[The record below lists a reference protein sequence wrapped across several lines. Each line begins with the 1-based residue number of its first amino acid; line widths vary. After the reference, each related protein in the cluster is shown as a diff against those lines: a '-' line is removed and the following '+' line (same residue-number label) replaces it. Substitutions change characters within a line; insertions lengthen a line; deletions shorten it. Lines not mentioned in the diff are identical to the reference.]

1 MNTQSALMILWTI
14 YRVSTCSRDWPLT
27 SSPSRR
33 TSAWSRSSTS
43 PARATSAVCVP
54 TWPSETLRWRDGGGR
69 SGGRL
74 DRPPGREALTPAA
87 RSLCPPS
94 PADDGVPEGAEEAAE
109 PALPPA
115 DLQAAG
121 GGDERPRARLP
132 ADEGLQA
139 DDQGTGEE
147 AMMIIIL
154 IITTII
160 HFMLKAKLKKRKK
173 DFYWSSARR
182 LQLCVAAKW
191 VFFLLL
197 IKLHL
202 VISWGSL
209 QQCFSTGGSRHYLDW
224 DVASRSAFLKR
235 GILKWIYL

>member
-1 MNTQSALMILWTI
+1 M
-14 YRVSTCSRDWPLT
+14 R
-27 SSPSRR
+27 
-33 TSAWSRSSTS
+33 
-43 PARATSAVCVP
+43 
-54 TWPSETLRWRDGGGR
+54 
-69 SGGRL
+69 
-74 DRPPGREALTPAA
+74 LTPDLFSQSEDIRLEPELYEPCKSDISRLCPNVAFGNA
-87 RSLCPPS
+87 QVTGRRWKKRRQIRPGGANACRSLSLPPPS

-147 AMMIIIL
+147 GMIIIML

-173 DFYWSSARR
+173 DFYWSSATR

-191 VFFLLL
+191 GFF
-197 IKLHL
+197 
-202 VISWGSL
+202 GN
-209 QQCFSTGGSRHYLDW
+209 
-224 DVASRSAFLKR
+224 
-235 GILKWIYL
+235 